1 MLWTRCRPHYQ
12 GTRKWH
18 RMLSV
23 SAGLFAMLLT
33 SAAAGDTLV
42 VASVLPNSRSVQV
55 GTPATLFAT
64 MLNAGVENG
73 SNCRI
78 GPDPAITGAFSY
90 QTTNPVTNERTGS
103 PDTPVAIAAGGF
115 QTFIVTITPDAATQP
130 TEVALEFV
138 CDNAAA
144 AGPIVGVNT
153 FAFSASNPPVPD
165 VIALGA
171 TPSADGV
178 IELPYTTNINAF
190 SVASVNLGAGEELSI
205 TAELSDPSINA
216 TISLCETDPLTSV
229 CINPTVPT
237 TGAVTAQVNSS
248 ATPTFGVFVS
258 TSGVVPFDPATN
270 RVFVRFTDSLGA
282 LRGSTSVAIRTQPY
296 LPFTQELITGTS
308 LWHEPARDDRLAGVV
323 AGHVFNADGTGKSYE
338 NTIGFLSGQSF
349 GDISEDFT
357 WSIAN
362 NLLEVSFSN
371 FTSPEVLGLFGDYSE
386 LVTEYGLPQSVADF
400 LQDLWDSGQLGTELR
415 LERTIL
421 SRSTRALTNVA
432 GVLDVESTTS
442 KRYTM
447 DEELQALGWTGPLP
461 EGELQ
466 NRVEHFT
473 LYTPDALATSPGQ
486 SVAAGETW
494 TVPFVYSPR
503 DPTVTDQPATYVV
516 DALDFQANGT
526 TAPGRLSDATF
537 AWNNSNGTLVLTG
550 GNEQHRIRSL
560 KTLGAQ
566 SLALAEYFVNG
577 ALTHVSGQLIAK
589 SDASGAALAAELVDV
604 DPVIWKAGLKIWQA
618 DRYQANGVV
627 RPEFVLGYQFVDSQ
641 SAGRVFG
648 YSAGQHQCSGS
659 TVGCFEKEGTPLWSW
674 SATGNMIVRS
684 RDHAGTLRTRTWE
697 VLSYTDD
704 HAIVLESAVWKIG
717 ANDARFVIPP
727 RINTIERF
735 DLNQLPSE
743 LANSSGF

>member
-12 GTRKWH
+12 GPRKWH

-33 SAAAGDTLV
+33 SAAAADTLV

-64 MLNAGVENG
+64 MLNAGAEDG

-90 QTTNPVTNERTGS
+90 QTTNPVTNELTGS
-103 PDTPVAIAAGGF
+103 PDTPVTIAAGGF
-115 QTFIVTITPDAATQP
+115 QTFIVTITPGAATQP

-258 TSGVVPFDPATN
+258 TSGIVPFDPATN
-270 RVFVRFTDSLGA
+270 RVFVRFTDSSGA
-282 LRGSTSVAIRTQPY
+282 LRGSTSVAVRTQPY
-296 LPFTQELITGTS
+296 VPFMPELVTGTT

-349 GDISEDFT
+349 GDISENFT

-362 NLLEVSFSN
+362 DLLEVSFNN

-386 LVTEYGLPQSVADF
+386 LVTDYGLPQSVADF

-421 SRSTRALTNVA
+421 SRSTRALTSIA
-432 GVLDVESTTS
+432 GVMGVESTTS
-442 KRYTM
+442 KVYTM
-447 DEELQALGWTGPLP
+447 DEELLALGWTDPLP

-466 NRVEHFT
+466 KHVEHFT

-494 TVPFVYSPR
+494 TVPFVYSPQ
-503 DPTVTDQPATYVV
+503 DPTVSDQPATYVV

-537 AWNNSNGTLVLTG
+537 AWNNSNGTLILTDG
-550 GNEQHRIRSL
+550 SEQHRIRAL

-604 DPVIWKAGLKIWQA
+604 DPIIWKAGLKTWQA

-641 SAGRVFG
+641 LAGRLFG
-648 YSAGQHQCSGS
+648 YGAGQHQCAGN
-659 TVGCFEKEGTPLWSW
+659 TVGCFEKEGTPLWNW
-674 SATGNMIVRS
+674 SATGDMIVRS

-704 HAIVLESAVWKIG
+704 RAVILESAVWKTG
-717 ANDARFVIPP
+717 SNDARFVIPP

-735 DLNQLPSE
+735 DLNQLPAE